1 MNKKL
6 LFIGLSLL
14 IIIFS
19 QNYLYAQQSNTMSN
33 LSGNFE
39 VNSQYY
45 RPDSAILAPD
55 VPEKFLSNGFFN
67 LNYESGNF
75 KAGLRYE
82 SYLNA
87 LQGFDPN
94 YRGSGITYRFAQFTK
109 DEITITAGNF
119 YDQFGNGLIFR
130 SYEERALGVDN
141 AMDGL
146 HIKYN
151 PYKGIV
157 LKGFVAEQRNF
168 FAKGPGIVRGFDG
181 DVQLNDVFDS
191 WADKKLRLGVGG
203 SFVSKYQKDNSPT
216 RILPENVGAFAFRT
230 NMSYGNWLLNAEY
243 ANKINDPSIVN
254 NFIYKNGEALLVNIN
269 YAKKGFGAQVSGKRV
284 DNMNYRSDRGA
295 TGNSLF
301 INYLPAINKQLTYRL
316 STLYPFAT
324 QPNGEMGATGEIY
337 INCKPGSFFGGE
349 HGTKISLSASAVN
362 DIKRTTVSNDTLG
375 YASDFFAIGD
385 NRYYQDVTFELNK
398 KLTKNDK
405 LILTYIYQ
413 VYDKNVIE
421 GKIGEKQ
428 VTSHIAVVDY
438 LHKFDSKHSIR
449 TELQHLLTAEDKKN
463 WAMLL
468 VEYSVSP
475 KWSVTAFDEWN
486 YGNADP
492 EHRFHYY
499 NASMVYTKG
508 PTRIG
513 LGYARQRAGLLC
525 VGGVCR
531 YVPASNGINV
541 TVTSRF

>member
-19 QNYLYAQQSNTMSN
+19 QNYLYAQQSNVMSN
-33 LSGNFE
+33 ITGNFE

-55 VPEKFLSNGFFN
+55 VPEKLLSNGFFN

-191 WADKKLRLGVGG
+191 WASKKLRLGVGG

-269 YAKKGFGAQVSGKRV
+269 YAIKGFGAQVSGKRV

-324 QPNGEMGATGEIY
+324 QPNGEMGAAGEIY

-349 HGTKISLSASAVN
+349 YGTKISLSASAVN

-385 NRYYQDVTFELNK
+385 NRYYQDVNFELTK
-398 KLTKNDK
+398 KLSKNDK

-486 YGNADP
+486 YGNDDP
-492 EHRFHYY
+492 DHRFHYY

-531 YVPASNGINV
+531 YVPASNGFNV

>member
-1 MNKKL
+1 MNKL
-6 LFIGLSLL
+6 LRITVVCMAL
-14 IIIFS
+14 IS
-19 QNYLYAQQSNTMSN
+19 VAQQANAQQSSVMSN
-33 LSGNFE
+33 ISGNFE

-45 RPDSAILAPD
+45 QPDSAILAPD
-55 VPEKFLSNGFFN
+55 VPEKLLSNGFFN

-94 YRGSGITYRFAQFTK
+94 YRGSGITYRFAQFSK

-191 WADKKLRLGVGG
+191 WASKKLRLGVGG

-269 YAKKGFGAQVSGKRV
+269 YAIKGFGAQVSGKRV

-324 QPNGEMGATGEIY
+324 QPNGEMGAAGEIY

-349 HGTKISLSASAVN
+349 YGTKISLSASAVN

-385 NRYYQDVTFELNK
+385 NRYYQDVNFELTK
-398 KLTKNDK
+398 KLSKNDK

-486 YGNADP
+486 YGNDDP
-492 EHRFHYY
+492 DHRFHYY

-531 YVPASNGINV
+531 YVPASNGFNV

>member
-1 MNKKL
+1 MNKL
-6 LFIGLSLL
+6 LRITVACIAL
-14 IIIFS
+14 IS
-19 QNYLYAQQSNTMSN
+19 TAAEVNAQQSSVMSN
-33 LSGNFE
+33 ITGNFE
-39 VNSQYY
+39 INSQYY
-45 RPDSAILAPD
+45 QPDSAILAPD
-55 VPEKFLSNGFFN
+55 VPEKLLSNGFLN

-94 YRGSGITYRFAQFTK
+94 YRGSGITYRFAQFSK

-168 FAKGPGIVRGFDG
+168 FGKGPGIVRGFDG
-181 DVQLNDVFDS
+181 DIQLNDVFDS
-191 WADKKLRLGVGG
+191 WANKKLRLGVGG
-203 SFVSKYQKDNSPT
+203 SFVSKYQKDNSNT

-230 NMSYGNWLLNAEY
+230 NIGYGNWLVNTEY

-324 QPNGEMGATGEIY
+324 QPNGEMGAAGEIY
-337 INCKPGSFFGGE
+337 INCKPESALGGKY
-349 HGTKISLSASAVN
+349 GTKISLSASAVN
-362 DIKRTTVSNDTLG
+362 DIQRTALSNDTLG

-385 NRYYQDVTFELNK
+385 NRYYQDVNFELTK
-398 KLTKNDK
+398 KISKNDK
-405 LILTYIYQ
+405 IILTYIYQ

-428 VTSHIAVVDY
+428 VTSHIGVLEY
-438 LHKFDSKHSIR
+438 LHKFDSKHSLR
-449 TELQHLLTAEDKKN
+449 TELQHLSTEEDKKN
-463 WAMLL
+463 WALL
-468 VEYSVSP
+468 LLEYSVSP
-475 KWSVTAFDEWN
+475 KWIITVFDEWN
-486 YGNADP
+486 YGNYKSDQ
-492 EHRFHYY
+492 RFHYY

-531 YVPASNGINV
+531 FVPASNGFNV

>member
-14 IIIFS
+14 MIIFS
-19 QNYLYAQQSNTMSN
+19 QNCLYAQQSNTMSN

-168 FAKGPGIVRGFDG
+168 FSKGPGIVRGFDG
-181 DVQLNDVFDS
+181 DVQLNDVFDL

-216 RILPENVGAFAFRT
+216 RILPENIGAYAFRT
-230 NMSYGNWLLNAEY
+230 NLSYGNWLLNAEY

-324 QPNGEMGATGEIY
+324 QPNGEMGAAGEIY

-349 HGTKISLSASAVN
+349 YGTKISLSASAVN
-362 DIKRTTVSNDTLG
+362 DIKQTTVSNDTLG

-405 LILTYIYQ
+405 LIFTYIYQ

-421 GKIGEKQ
+421 GKIEQQQ
-428 VTSHIAVVDY
+428 VTAHICVIDY

-449 TELQHLLTAEDKKN
+449 TEIQHLLTDEDKKN

-468 VEYSVSP
+468 LEYSVSP

-486 YGNADP
+486 YGNEDP
-492 EHRFHYY
+492 DHRFHYY

-531 YVPASNGINV
+531 YVPASNGFNV

>member
-6 LFIGLSLL
+6 RIVGVGLLLVLFSFNHL
-14 IIIFS
+14 
-19 QNYLYAQQSNTMSN
+19 NAQQSPTMSN

-55 VPEKFLSNGFFN
+55 VPEKLLSNGFFN

-151 PYKGIV
+151 PYKGVI

-168 FAKGPGIVRGFDG
+168 FSKGPGIVRGFDG
-181 DVQLNDVFDS
+181 DLQLNELFDS
-191 WADKKLRLGVGG
+191 WADKKLRLGMGG
-203 SFVSKYQKDNSPT
+203 SFVSKYQKDNVPT
-216 RILPENVGAFAFRT
+216 RILPENVGAYAFRT
-230 NMSYGNWLLNAEY
+230 NIGYGNWLINAEY

-269 YAKKGFGAQVSGKRV
+269 YAKKGFGAQISGKRV

-324 QPNGEMGATGEIY
+324 QPNGEMGAAGEIY
-337 INCKPGSFFGGE
+337 IYCKPGSALGGE
-349 HGTKISLSASAVN
+349 HGTKFSLSASAVN
-362 DIKRTTVSNDTLG
+362 DIKRGPVSNDTLG
-375 YASDFFAIGD
+375 YTSDFFAIGN
-385 NRYYQDVTFELNK
+385 NRYYQDATFEMNK
-398 KLTKNDK
+398 KISKNDK

-413 VYDKNVIE
+413 IYDKNVIE
-421 GKIGEKQ
+421 GKIGEKE
-428 VTSHIAVVDY
+428 VTAHIGVIDY
-438 LHKFDSKHSIR
+438 LHKFDSKHSLR
-449 TELQHLLTAEDKKN
+449 TELQHLATAEDKKN

-468 VEYSVSP
+468 LEYSVSP
-475 KWSVTAFDEWN
+475 KWIITAFDEWN
-486 YGNADP
+486 YGNPDP

-499 NASMVYTKG
+499 NGSLVYTKG

-531 YVPASNGINV
+531 YVPASNGFNV

>member
-1 MNKKL
+1 MA
-6 LFIGLSLL
+6 L
-14 IIIFS
+14 IS
-19 QNYLYAQQSNTMSN
+19 VAQQANAQQSSVMSN
-33 LSGNFE
+33 ISGNFE

-45 RPDSAILAPD
+45 QPDSAILAPD
-55 VPEKFLSNGFFN
+55 VPEKLLSNGFFN

-94 YRGSGITYRFAQFTK
+94 YRGSGITYRFAQFSK

-191 WADKKLRLGVGG
+191 WASKKLRLGVGG

-269 YAKKGFGAQVSGKRV
+269 YAIKGFGAQVSGKRV

-324 QPNGEMGATGEIY
+324 QPNGEMGAAGEIY

-349 HGTKISLSASAVN
+349 YGTKISLSASAVN

-385 NRYYQDVTFELNK
+385 NRYYQDVNFELTK
-398 KLTKNDK
+398 KLSKNDK

-486 YGNADP
+486 YGNDDP
-492 EHRFHYY
+492 DHRFHYY

-531 YVPASNGINV
+531 YVPASNGFNV

>member
-191 WADKKLRLGVGG
+191 WADKTLRLGVGG

-324 QPNGEMGATGEIY
+324 QPNGEMGAAGEIY

-531 YVPASNGINV
+531 YVPASNGFNV

>member
-1 MNKKL
+1 MNKVL
-6 LFIGLSLL
+6 RITVVCMAL
-14 IIIFS
+14 IS
-19 QNYLYAQQSNTMSN
+19 VEQQANAQQSSVMSN

-45 RPDSAILAPD
+45 QPDSAILAPD
-55 VPEKFLSNGFFN
+55 VPEKLLSNGFFN

-94 YRGSGITYRFAQFTK
+94 YRGSGITYRFAQFSK

-157 LKGFVAEQRNF
+157 FKGFVAEQRNF

-181 DVQLNDVFDS
+181 DIQLNDVFES

-203 SFVSKYQKDNSPT
+203 SFVSKYQKDNSNT
-216 RILPENVGAFAFRT
+216 RILPENVGAYAFRT
-230 NMSYGNWLLNAEY
+230 NIGYGNWLVNGEY
-243 ANKINDPSIVN
+243 AYKINDPSIVN

-324 QPNGEMGATGEIY
+324 QPNGEMGAAGEIY
-337 INCKPGSFFGGE
+337 INCKPESTLGGKY
-349 HGTKISLSASAVN
+349 GTKISVSASAVN
-362 DIKRTTVSNDTLG
+362 DIQRTALSNDTLG

-385 NRYYQDVTFELNK
+385 NRYYQDVNFELTK
-398 KLTKNDK
+398 KLSKNDK

-428 VTSHIAVVDY
+428 VTSHIVVVDY
-438 LHKFDSKHSIR
+438 LHKFDSKHSLR

-475 KWSVTAFDEWN
+475 KWIITAFDEWN
-486 YGNADP
+486 YGNDDP
-492 EHRFHYY
+492 DHRFHYY

-531 YVPASNGINV
+531 YVPASNGFNV
-541 TVTSRF
+541 TITSRF

>member
-1 MNKKL
+1 MNKL
-6 LFIGLSLL
+6 LRITIVCMIL
-14 IIIFS
+14 IS
-19 QNYLYAQQSNTMSN
+19 TAAQVNAQQSSVMSN
-33 LSGNFE
+33 ITGNFE
-39 VNSQYY
+39 INSQYY
-45 RPDSAILAPD
+45 KPDSAILAPD
-55 VPEKFLSNGFFN
+55 VPEKLLSNGFFN

-168 FAKGPGIVRGFDG
+168 FGKGPGIVRGFDG
-181 DVQLNDVFDS
+181 DLQLNDVFDS

-203 SFVSKYQKDNSPT
+203 SFVSKYQKDNSNT
-216 RILPENVGAFAFRT
+216 RILPENVGAYAFRT
-230 NMSYGNWLLNAEY
+230 NIGYGNWLVNAEY

-324 QPNGEMGATGEIY
+324 QPNGEMGAAGEIY
-337 INCKPGSFFGGE
+337 INCKPESVLGGKY
-349 HGTKISLSASAVN
+349 GTKISLSASAVN
-362 DIKRTTVSNDTLG
+362 DIQRTALSNDTLG

-385 NRYYQDVTFELNK
+385 NRYYQDVNFELTK
-398 KLTKNDK
+398 KLSKNDK
-405 LILTYIYQ
+405 IILTYIYQ

-428 VTSHIAVVDY
+428 VTSHIGVLEY
-438 LHKFDSKHSIR
+438 LHKFDSKHSLL
-449 TELQHLLTAEDKKN
+449 TELQHLSTEEDKKN

-468 VEYSVSP
+468 LEYSVSP
-475 KWSVTAFDEWN
+475 KWIITVFDEWN
-486 YGNADP
+486 YGNPDP

-499 NASMVYTKG
+499 TGNLVYTKG

-531 YVPASNGINV
+531 FVPASNGFNV

>member
-1 MNKKL
+1 MNKLLQITIMCLVFVSGAQKL
-6 LFIGLSLL
+6 
-14 IIIFS
+14 
-19 QNYLYAQQSNTMSN
+19 QAQQSNVMSN
-33 LSGNFE
+33 ITGNFE
-39 VNSQYY
+39 VSSQYY
-45 RPDSAILAPD
+45 KPDSAILAPD
-55 VPEKFLSNGFFN
+55 VPEKLLSNGFFN

-109 DEITITAGNF
+109 DEITITVGNF

-181 DVQLNDVFDS
+181 DIQLNDAIDS
-191 WADKKLRLGVGG
+191 WATKKLRLSVGG

-216 RILPENVGAFAFRT
+216 RILPENVGSYAFRT
-230 NMSYGNWLLNAEY
+230 NIIYGNWLVNGEY
-243 ANKINDPSIVN
+243 ASKINDPSIVN

-324 QPNGEMGATGEIY
+324 QPNGEMGAAGEIY
-337 INCKPGSFFGGE
+337 VNCKPESALGGKY
-349 HGTKISLSASAVN
+349 GTKLSLSASAVN
-362 DIKRTTVSNDTLG
+362 DIQRTALSNDTLG
-375 YASDFFAIGD
+375 YTSKFLGIGD
-385 NRYYQDVTFELNK
+385 NRYYQDVNFELTK
-398 KLTKNDK
+398 KLSKSDK
-405 LILTYIYQ
+405 VIFTYIYQ
-413 VYDKNVIE
+413 LYDKNVIE
-421 GKIGEKQ
+421 GKIGEKE
-428 VTSHIAVVDY
+428 VTSHIAVLEY

-449 TELQHLLTAEDKKN
+449 TELQHLQTKQDKNN

-475 KWSVTAFDEWN
+475 KWIITVFDEWN
-486 YGNADP
+486 YGNYKKN
-492 EHRFHYY
+492 EQIHYY

-531 YVPASNGINV
+531 FVPASNGFNV

>member
-14 IIIFS
+14 MIIFS
-19 QNYLYAQQSNTMSN
+19 QNDLYAQQSNTMSN

-168 FAKGPGIVRGFDG
+168 FSKGPGIVRGFDG
-181 DVQLNDVFDS
+181 DLQLNDMFDS

-324 QPNGEMGATGEIY
+324 QPNGEMGAAGEIY
-337 INCKPGSFFGGE
+337 INCKPGSFLGGE

-362 DIKRTTVSNDTLG
+362 DIKRSAVSNDTLG

-398 KLTKNDK
+398 KLSKNDK

-413 VYDKNVIE
+413 LYDKNVIE
-421 GKIGEKQ
+421 GKIEQQQ
-428 VTSHIAVVDY
+428 VTAHIGVIDY

-449 TELQHLLTAEDKKN
+449 TELQYLLTDEDKKN

-486 YGNADP
+486 YGNEDP
-492 EHRFHYY
+492 DHRFHYY

-531 YVPASNGINV
+531 YVPASNGFNV
-541 TVTSRF
+541 TLTSRF